1 MYWPLACDNS
11 CLLAS
16 PPFVYVAK
24 RENASPFI
32 SSAAYCAWLLA
43 NSPNREHARRQI
55 GHCLVV
61 FGFLHPKISQYK
73 LPWHMKH
80 PPLSFF
86 SSFSFLFFF
95 FTSNFRLTNYLFT
108 RAWGASALMLFSR
121 FRYASLLF
129 PSASS
134 GKTEIL
140 LRTLS
145 FPIAKI
151 KPDSLFLDST
161 REKRLNGLFFSSLK
175 PLKIYTYKLVKATFV
190 TAAFIG
196 DTLNPLY
203 RLFLV
208 CNYVTRWPCRRSIQY
223 KFFLEEFT

>member
-16 PPFVYVAK
+16 SPFVCVAK
-24 RENASPFI
+24 REKESPYI
-32 SSAAYCAWLLA
+32 STRAAHRAWLLS
-43 NSPNREHARRQI
+43 NSPNWEHARRLI
-55 GHCLVV
+55 GHC
-61 FGFLHPKISQYK
+61 LHPKISQYK
-73 LPWHMKH
+73 LPPWHMKH

-86 SSFSFLFFF
+86 FSFSFLFVCLF
-95 FTSNFRLTNYLFT
+95 FTFDFRLPNYLFT

-161 REKRLNGLFFSSLK
+161 REKRLNGLFFH
-175 PLKIYTYKLVKATFV
+175 
-190 TAAFIG
+190 
-196 DTLNPLY
+196 
-203 RLFLV
+203 R
-208 CNYVTRWPCRRSIQY
+208 
-223 KFFLEEFT
+223 

>member
-61 FGFLHPKISQYK
+61 FWISSSENISMTLAYET
-73 LPWHMKH
+73 PT
-80 PPLSFF
+80 PL
-86 SSFSFLFFF
+86 FLFFVLFSVF
-95 FTSNFRLTNYLFT
+95 FCTSNFGLPNYLFT

-140 LRTLS
+140 LRTYS
-145 FPIAKI
+145 FAIAKI

-161 REKRLNGLFFSSLK
+161 REKRLNGLFFH
-175 PLKIYTYKLVKATFV
+175 
-190 TAAFIG
+190 
-196 DTLNPLY
+196 
-203 RLFLV
+203 R
-208 CNYVTRWPCRRSIQY
+208 
-223 KFFLEEFT
+223 

>member
-16 PPFVYVAK
+16 SPFVYVTK

-32 SSAAYCAWLLA
+32 STRAAHRAWLLA
-43 NSPNREHARRQI
+43 NSPNWEHARRLI

-80 PPLSFF
+80 QPLSFF
-86 SSFSFLFFF
+86 SSFSFLFCLFF
-95 FTSNFRLTNYLFT
+95 FTFNFRLPNYLFT

-140 LRTLS
+140 LLTWS

-161 REKRLNGLFFSSLK
+161 REKRLNGLFFH
-175 PLKIYTYKLVKATFV
+175 
-190 TAAFIG
+190 
-196 DTLNPLY
+196 
-203 RLFLV
+203 R
-208 CNYVTRWPCRRSIQY
+208 
-223 KFFLEEFT
+223 

>member
-16 PPFVYVAK
+16 SPFVCVAK
-24 RENASPFI
+24 RKKASPFI
-32 SSAAYCAWLLA
+32 STRAAHRAWLLA
-43 NSPNREHARRQI
+43 NSPNWEHARRLI

-61 FGFLHPKISQYK
+61 FGFLHPKISGITGSK

-80 PPLSFF
+80 PPLSFY
-86 SSFSFLFFF
+86 SSFSFLFVFFF
-95 FTSNFRLTNYLFT
+95 FTFNFRPLNYLFT

-140 LRTLS
+140 LRALS

-151 KPDSLFLDST
+151 KPDSLIQ
-161 REKRLNGLFFSSLK
+161 REKKDSMDFFSSLK
-175 PLKIYTYKLVKATFV
+175 PLKMYTYKQLKKRPSSPQPSLE
-190 TAAFIG
+190 
-196 DTLNPLY
+196 TL
-203 RLFLV
+203 
-208 CNYVTRWPCRRSIQY
+208 
-223 KFFLEEFT
+223 

>member
-1 MYWPLACDNS
+1 
-11 CLLAS
+11 
-16 PPFVYVAK
+16 
-24 RENASPFI
+24 
-32 SSAAYCAWLLA
+32 
-43 NSPNREHARRQI
+43 
-55 GHCLVV
+55 
-61 FGFLHPKISQYK
+61 
-73 LPWHMKH
+73 MKH

-86 SSFSFLFFF
+86 SSFSFLFVCCFF
-95 FTSNFRLTNYLFT
+95 FTFNFGLPNYLFT